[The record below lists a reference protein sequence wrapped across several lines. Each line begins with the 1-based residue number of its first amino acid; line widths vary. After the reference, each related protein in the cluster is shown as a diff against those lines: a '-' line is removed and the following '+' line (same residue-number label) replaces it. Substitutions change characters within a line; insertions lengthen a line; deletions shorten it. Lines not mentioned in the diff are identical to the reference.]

1 MNEAVRSFKCDLE
14 NYPLIRKQLDER
26 KQELTEIIYK
36 MQGVRAVQISSEGKG
51 NGTPVNRVIL
61 YGERKDFIEKEIV
74 RLVDRLSYVDE
85 VLEYMRD
92 LEKSVLNMHYREG
105 KSYQEIADDLGY
117 SMSWLKKKVDREIAV
132 CIRTYERVA
141 DSIDSE
147 I

>member
-14 NYPLIRKQLDER
+14 NYPLIKRQLDER

-51 NGTPVNRVIL
+51 NGTPVNKVIL

-92 LEKSVLNMHYREG
+92 MERNVLDMHYRQG

-132 CIRTYERVA
+132 CIRTYERVS
-141 DSIDSE
+141 DSIDTE

>member
-14 NYPLIRKQLDER
+14 NYPLIKKQLDER

-85 VLEYMRD
+85 VLEYMRE
-92 LEKSVLNMHYREG
+92 LEKSVLDMHYRQG
-105 KSYQEIADDLGY
+105 RSYQEIADDLGY

-132 CIRTYERVA
+132 CIRTYERVS
-141 DSIDSE
+141 DSTESE

>member
-14 NYPLIRKQLDER
+14 NYPLIKKQLDER

-36 MQGVRAVQISSEGKG
+36 MQGVRAVQISAEGKG

-92 LEKSVLNMHYREG
+92 LEKSVLDMHYRQG
-105 KSYQEIADDLGY
+105 RSYQEIADDLGY
-117 SMSWLKKKVDREIAV
+117 SMSWLKKMVDREIAV
-132 CIRTYERVA
+132 CIRTYERVS